1 MLNEVLL
8 CVLHL
13 AVGGNSDVK
22 WPHVQEE
29 SSQAAGTGESS
40 PAEKGNTVVTVT
52 LALTIFIL
60 PMVAKLVQSIL
71 IPRTKGEVLG
81 MKLVKVQVLQV
92 LEAMKNVKEVN
103 PSDVLYCRK
112 CVVNDRIC
120 MIDILMVILL

>member
-1 MLNEVLL
+1 MKNKFRMLNEVLL

-13 AVGGNSDVK
+13 AVGGNSDIK

-29 SSQAAGTGESS
+29 SSQATGTGESS
-40 PAEKGNTVVTVT
+40 PAEKGDTVVTVT

-81 MKLVKVQVLQV
+81 MKLVKVQVLQL

-103 PSDVLYCRK
+103 PFRCF
-112 CVVNDRIC
+112 
-120 MIDILMVILL
+120 ILQEMCS